1 MKPLLDSLT
10 GVTGERAGERFE
22 RCRDTDCGVFEANPE
37 RWPIDVASL
46 EALLEE
52 RVLRAPSDVRV
63 MRDGRA
69 LDVAVFADPPRVS
82 HPSLG
87 TGLEFIVRPAAVL
100 ALFDDGA
107 TVVFQGLQNH
117 LRPLGACCAVLASEL
132 GAHVGANAYLSP
144 PGSRGARHF
153 DHHDVF
159 MLQLAGEKRWTV
171 HRPDWTLAVDN
182 DAATPST
189 DAPALEHALRVG
201 EAAYLPRGFWHECA
215 TGDEASLH
223 LTLSVQ
229 APTCADLVR
238 EAIERFLH
246 EPAYARSAW
255 CGREPAPW
263 AAALPE
269 RAGIDLDTYLRRVLA
284 AGPERRRGAAWTKG
298 YANLGHRMEPH
309 SLCASSRLVPIDSG
323 DWHEEHDGE
332 TLRVGVGMLRVALP
346 TAMGPSVAALRAG
359 DPVSVGRLLDGQPE
373 PVLFALSRE
382 LLRAGLVRLER
393 GA

>member
-10 GVTGERAGERFE
+10 GVAGERAGERFE

-87 TGLEFIVRPAAVL
+87 AGLETIVRSAAVL

-117 LRPLGACCAVLASEL
+117 LRSLGACCAILAGEL

-159 MLQLAGEKRWTV
+159 MLQLAGEKHWTV
-171 HRPDWTLAVDN
+171 HRPDGALGADGGDTAE
-182 DAATPST
+182 PGYE
-189 DAPALEHALRVG
+189 PALRHDLRVG
-201 EAAYLPRGFWHECA
+201 EAVYLPRGFWHECR

-223 LTLSVQ
+223 LTLSLQ

-238 EAIERFLH
+238 AAIERFLR
-246 EPAYARSAW
+246 EPAYGRTAW
-255 CGREPAPW
+255 RGEGPSPCAV
-263 AAALPE
+263 ALPE
-269 RAGIDLDTYLRRVLA
+269 RAVIDLDTHLRRVLA
-284 AGPERRRGAAWTKG
+284 AGPEQPRGAAWAKG
-298 YANLGHRMEPH
+298 YANLGHRLAPFAMGT
-309 SLCASSRLVPIDSG
+309 SSKLVPIDSG
-323 DWHEEHDGE
+323 DWHEERDGE
-332 TLRVGVGMLRVALP
+332 TLHVRVGALRVTLP
-346 TAMGPSVAALRAG
+346 AAMAPSVSALRAG
-359 DPVSVGRLLDGQPE
+359 DPVSVGRLLDDQPE

-382 LLRAGLVRLER
+382 LLRAGLVRLESD
-393 GA
+393 A